1 MNKVLS
7 NFFTLSLGEAS
18 SKVFGFLSTIY
29 LARVL
34 GSESFG
40 QYAFVLAIYS
50 YFALLA
56 NPGFE
61 TVGTREVAKGSYSV
75 EVLFGSIFVLRI
87 LFSIIAFIVL
97 LLCAFLL
104 HFENT
109 VRVLLLTQGLNLLLT
124 PLLIQFVF
132 RGLTE
137 MKYISL
143 ARILQ
148 SSSFLLLAFFF
159 VRSKDEIFH
168 LPYLL
173 LISTVVSLLPL
184 IILYRKR
191 FGGYS
196 IVTSEKVRKDVLH
209 NSVIFG
215 ASGLMI
221 LIYYNLDSVMLGFM
235 RPKGEVGIYS
245 AAYKIVLFVLGF
257 QTLFSQSLLPVISQ
271 FAGAGKDRKPLLE
284 RSFALLLWLS
294 MPMLL
299 IGFFYST
306 QICVAVYGEGYTDS
320 SEALRILSFAI
331 FLIFNEC
338 ITAIFL
344 VAEGKMRQ
352 HLTSVTI
359 GAIMN
364 FTMNLFLIPHYGVL
378 GAAVA
383 TVFSELW
390 VFSMLLWYM
399 YRTIEIRIASVLAQF
414 IGVVIIL
421 GSIMIYSNV
430 VGLVLILATSTVL
443 VTKSARSLSFVKTE

>member
-1 MNKVLS
+1 VNKVLS

-34 GSESFG
+34 GSEGFG

-61 TVGTREVAKGSYSV
+61 TVGTREVAKGSYSIKV
-75 EVLFGSIFVLRI
+75 IFGSIFALRI
-87 LFSIIAFIVL
+87 LFSILSFIVL
-97 LLCAFLL
+97 LLCALLL

-159 VRSKDEIFH
+159 VRSQDDILH

-173 LISTVVSLLPL
+173 LISTIASLLPL

-196 IVTSEKVRKDVLH
+196 IETSAKVRKAVLH
-209 NSVIFG
+209 SSVIFG
-215 ASGLMI
+215 ASGFMI
-221 LIYYNLDSVMLGFM
+221 LIYYNLDSVMLGIL
-235 RPKGEVGIYS
+235 RSKSEVGIYS
-245 AAYKIVLFVLGF
+245 AAYKIVLFILGF
-257 QTLFSQSLLPVISQ
+257 QTLFSQSLLPVLSQ
-271 FAGAGKDRKPLLE
+271 FVGAGKDRKVLLE
-284 RSFALLLWLS
+284 RSFALILWLS
-294 MPMLL
+294 TPVLL
-299 IGFFYST
+299 VGFFYST
-306 QICVAVYGEGYTDS
+306 QICVAVYGKGYSDS
-320 SEALRILSFAI
+320 SEALRILCFVI

-338 ITAIFL
+338 ITSVFL
-344 VAEGKMRQ
+344 VAEGKMRE

-364 FTMNLFLIPHYGVL
+364 FIMNLLLIPRYGVL
-378 GAAVA
+378 GAAAA

-390 VFSMLLWYM
+390 VFSLLMWFM
-399 YRTIEIRIASVLAQF
+399 NRAIEVRIAATLAQF
-414 IGVVIIL
+414 IGVVVIL
-421 GSIMIYSNV
+421 GSIMLYYSN
-430 VGLVLILATSTVL
+430 VGLVLILVTSTVL
-443 VTKSARSLSFVKTE
+443 VTNSARSLSFVKSE